1 MLNWLLHFKF
11 SQVHRSLLYSS
22 CPLWKSFTGR
32 VIDDFPLQYFLKT
45 GTCKYGSTCKYH
57 HPRDRHGAGPILLNI
72 LGLPMRQVLIP
83 FPLWFFLSFLYFF
96 LSFSIIALVL
106 AFICVTSRS
115 SPVRY
120 WPLWARAHTVLV
132 FSKGLVIKHIYSI
145 SSSHTDIQT
154 GSSLRK

>member
-1 MLNWLLHFKF
+1 MLSSYIFKF

-22 CPLWKSFTGR
+22 YLLWKSFTGR

-83 FPLWFFLSFLYFF
+83 FPLWVPLLFLSL
-96 LSFSIIALVL
+96 
-106 AFICVTSRS
+106 
-115 SPVRY
+115 
-120 WPLWARAHTVLV
+120 H
-132 FSKGLVIKHIYSI
+132 
-145 SSSHTDIQT
+145 Q
-154 GSSLRK
+154 